1 MIQLDG
7 SGWSTSTS
15 TSTFTVKVQNQKRQ
29 IQQGSQT
36 FVVKN
41 NGRVPSDRMHCDV
54 IKRPWTIT
62 WPPVQITMNRI
73 VTSSISIGWRQI
85 PCTAHMHD
93 NHLISQK
100 KHRMHF
106 SCDASV
112 AITRDG
118 DGSLPP
124 FCCVY
129 VKFCRTSHWYLVNID
144 SANGLFP
151 GGTKPLLE
159 PILTDC
165 MMTSSNGNIFPVTG
179 PLCVEFTGY
188 RWIPLTKASDA
199 ELWCFLSSA
208 PEQNAWVN
216 NRDAGDLRRRCAH
229 YDVTV
234 MAHQRGLL
242 AST

>member
-85 PCTAHMHD
+85 PCTAH
-93 NHLISQK
+93 ICVTTTWSAK
-100 KHRMHF
+100 K
-106 SCDASV
+106 
-112 AITRDG
+112 
-118 DGSLPP
+118 
-124 FCCVY
+124 
-129 VKFCRTSHWYLVNID
+129 NIGCIFL
-144 SANGLFP
+144 ATQVL
-151 GGTKPLLE
+151 PLLGMVTVAYPLFAVFTSNFVE
-159 PILTDC
+159 QAIGTWSILIQLMDC
-165 MMTSSNGNIFPVTG
+165 SLAAPSLYLNQYWLIAWWRHQMETFSPLLALCAWNSPVTG
-179 PLCVEFTGY
+179 EFPSQRPATRSFGV
-188 RWIPLTKASDA
+188 
-199 ELWCFLSSA
+199 FFH
-208 PEQNAWVN
+208 
-216 NRDAGDLRRRCAH
+216 LRLNK
-229 YDVTV
+229 T
-234 MAHQRGLL
+234 LE
-242 AST
+242 